1 MEMDVNGFSYMFFS
15 YVFLQY
21 MVFALS
27 ISDVL
32 ETVRL

>member
-1 MEMDVNGFSYMFFS
+1 MGFHICFFS

-32 ETVRL
+32 EIVRL